1 MIEPR
6 LQVLIIGGGPAGLAS
21 ALALRRQGIPF
32 HLVEKSTCLAHTWAS
47 LYPSL
52 RLNTS
57 RFYSHLEGHRFPWRY
72 GLFASGKQYHAYL
85 VEVAQREGLA
95 VEFEREVRRVSPE
108 AGAWRVEFAD
118 GLVEH
123 YRTVISATGIYGRPV
138 WPDIPGMADF
148 RGQIIHAHDYKHPE
162 QLRGQRVLVI
172 GTGPSG
178 VDIAV
183 AASQVAAQTA
193 ISMRSGVDLK
203 RRYPLGLP
211 VHAWLMLGL
220 LLPRPACRRLMR
232 SIGRIG
238 YPQQERYGLRKPQA
252 GGLTAY
258 QGPELLRAV
267 QRGLVQPLPGPER
280 FTADGV
286 VLADGSCYPAELVVL
301 ATGYEPVLHDYLDVP
316 MQFSAE
322 AWRSPS
328 PCDWELGP
336 NGQRGFPLLERAPR
350 SEHDRS
356 QHPNGRQVLGQ
367 KGLYIVGVYYK
378 GKGALYNINV
388 EARIAAEQIAAWW
401 PGP

>member
-1 MIEPR
+1 MGSMIDPR
-6 LQVLIIGGGPAGLAS
+6 SEVLIIGSGPAGIAS
-21 ALALRRQGIPF
+21 ALALRRQGVPF
-32 HLVEKSTCLAHTWAS
+32 RLVEKAARLADTWAS

-52 RLNTS
+52 NLNTS

-72 GLFASGKQYHAYL
+72 GLFASGRQYHEYL
-85 VEVAQREGLA
+85 VRVVEREGLV
-95 VEFEREVRRVSPE
+95 VEFNREVRRVSAE
-108 AGAWRVEFAD
+108 GGLWRVAFAD
-118 GLVEH
+118 GVVEH
-123 YRTVISATGIYGRPV
+123 YRAVISATGIYGRPV
-138 WPDIPGMADF
+138 WPAIPGMESFA
-148 RGQIIHAHDYKHPE
+148 GQLIHAHDYKHPE
-162 QLRGQRVLVI
+162 QLRGRRVLVV

-211 VHAWLMLGL
+211 IHAWLMLGL

-232 SIGRIG
+232 AVSRIG
-238 YPQQERYGLRKPQA
+238 YPQQERYGLRKPQGA
-252 GGLTAY
+252 GLTAY
-258 QGPELLRAV
+258 QGPELLRVV
-267 QRGLVQPLPGPER
+267 QRGLVQPVPGPTR
-280 FTADGV
+280 FVPGGV
-286 VLADGSCYPAELVVL
+286 ILADGSCYPADLVVL

-316 MQFSAE
+316 MQFSQD
-322 AWRSPS
+322 AWHSPS

-336 NGQRGFPLLERAPR
+336 NGQRGFPLLDRA
-350 SEHDRS
+350 

-367 KGLYIVGVYYK
+367 PGLYIVGVYYK

-401 PGP
+401 PKP